1 MSEPDT
7 KARVVSKSHHTMSLT
22 TTLHTFL
29 GRKVIRITTMPLFGS
44 TAYLTTYAEGRL
56 GDDPT
61 DLTTY
66 AEGRLGDDPT
76 DLTQATFEYCRA
88 YKFAERSL
96 AFTHHE
102 SLVEQAVQ
110 RGAPHVR

>member
-1 MSEPDT
+1 MNELDT

-44 TAYLTTYAEGRL
+44 TAYLTI
-56 GDDPT
+56 
-61 DLTTY
+61 Y

>member
-56 GDDPT
+56 G
-61 DLTTY
+61 Y
-66 AEGRLGDDPT
+66 DPT

-88 YKFAERSL
+88 YQFAERSL

>member
-56 GDDPT
+56 GDD
-61 DLTTY
+61 DALY
-66 AEGRLGDDPT
+66 EA
-76 DLTQATFEYCRA
+76 FVSWA

>member
-61 DLTTY
+61 DLT
-66 AEGRLGDDPT
+66 
-76 DLTQATFEYCRA
+76 QATFEYCRA

-96 AFTHHE
+96 EIGRA
-102 SLVEQAVQ
+102 
-110 RGAPHVR
+110 HV

>member
-1 MSEPDT
+1 MSPDGSRLAVGAGFGKPVAVFAT
-7 KARVVSKSHHTMSLT
+7 G
-22 TTLHTFL
+22 TLGT
-29 GRKVIRITTMPLFGS
+29 P
-44 TAYLTTYAEGRL
+44 
-56 GDDPT
+56 
-61 DLTTY
+61 
-66 AEGRLGDDPT
+66 DDPT

-88 YKFAERSL
+88 YKFAERPL

>member
-44 TAYLTTYAEGRL
+44 TAYLTTYA
-56 GDDPT
+56 
-61 DLTTY
+61 
-66 AEGRLGDDPT
+66 

>member
-44 TAYLTTYAEGRL
+44 TAYLTTYAEARRPGSSVSTAVANSACIPA
-56 GDDPT
+56 PT
-61 DLTTY
+61 SRVDAASTSPKS
-66 AEGRLGDDPT
+66 PT
-76 DLTQATFEYCRA
+76 ACSRSPVPTMTARA
-88 YKFAERSL
+88 CVGTPPSSSAS
-96 AFTHHE
+96 
-102 SLVEQAVQ
+102 
-110 RGAPHVR
+110 AP

>member
-44 TAYLTTYAEGRL
+44 TAYLT
-56 GDDPT
+56 
-61 DLTTY
+61 
-66 AEGRLGDDPT
+66 
-76 DLTQATFEYCRA
+76 QATFEYCRA

-96 AFTHHE
+96 AFPHHE

>member
-61 DLTTY
+61 DLT
-66 AEGRLGDDPT
+66 
-76 DLTQATFEYCRA
+76 QATFEYCRA
-88 YKFAERSL
+88 YI

>member
-44 TAYLTTYAEGRL
+44 TPFFCQNGSESFRICIGTGRL
-56 GDDPT
+56 
-61 DLTTY
+61 
-66 AEGRLGDDPT
+66 
-76 DLTQATFEYCRA
+76 
-88 YKFAERSL
+88 
-96 AFTHHE
+96 
-102 SLVEQAVQ
+102 VECIL
-110 RGAPHVR
+110 R